1 MRSCFSGSV
10 AHFPWFEPL
19 SMSSPVRCCEAWPN
33 RRNLQLYR
41 RFDAYI
47 FFSVGLTRT
56 HVWLVRNCK
65 LIRSWDARRET
76 ERWRWVDFQNK
87 WKKIAIRGHAWK
99 NVRRWIFNE
108 LQPRLELGNQ
118 FNLENRSL
126 VDFLCLLVH
135 AKLFFPRAP
144 KGCSQTCLMVLYPP
158 EIVFTSSHSRRM
170 KSCRLT
176 IILGRYNFTKK
187 YLWKNR
193 PEDFRHPDAVFKN
206 DLLGLV
212 RKSFFKFR
220 LVSKIFLG

>member
-1 MRSCFSGSV
+1 MRKKV
-10 AHFPWFEPL
+10 A
-19 SMSSPVRCCEAWPN
+19 
-33 RRNLQLYR
+33 
-41 RFDAYI
+41 I
-47 FFSVGLTRT
+47 G
-56 HVWLVRNCK
+56 
-65 LIRSWDARRET
+65 
-76 ERWRWVDFQNK
+76 
-87 WKKIAIRGHAWK
+87 GHASK
-99 NVRRWIFNE
+99 SDRRWIFNA

-158 EIVFTSSHSRRM
+158 EILFTSSHSRRM